1 MTQGAGGRKRPAL
14 APLRPRSMLFTLYG
28 DYAYPSGR
36 AIGLRAIVAMAARL
50 GIGEVAVRS
59 AIARLARQGWLHA
72 EKHGRRALYGLT
84 DAGRRLIDEG
94 TQRIYRPSSTKWT
107 GSWCLLTY
115 SIPESRRSLRD
126 RMRRQLAWLGFGAMG
141 GGAYASPRAVS
152 DEAQDLLR
160 THGVEPFARIFRA
173 ELRGSPGSDVDL
185 VRACWDLASIG
196 RRYRAFE
203 THYAPLFAR
212 DKRRLRA
219 GQLPD
224 ADAFVV
230 RFALTHDFRRFPFID
245 PDLPRELV
253 PRGWPGFRARSL
265 FERYHALL
273 TDGAWRYFGSV
284 ADGD

>member
-1 MTQGAGGRKRPAL
+1 
-14 APLRPRSMLFTLYG
+14 MLFTLYG

-36 AIGLRAIVAMAARL
+36 AIGLQAIVAMAERL

-59 AIARLARQGWLHA
+59 AVARLAHQGWLRA
-72 EKHGRRALYGLT
+72 EREGRRAQYGLT

-94 TQRIYRPSSTKWT
+94 TRRIYRPSRAKWN
-107 GSWCLLTY
+107 GAWCLLTY
-115 SIPESRRSLRD
+115 SIPETRRSLRD

-141 GGAYASPRAVS
+141 GGTYASPRPVS
-152 DEAQDLLR
+152 DEAKELLR
-160 THGVEPFARIFRA
+160 LHGVEPFARIFHA
-173 ELRGSPGSDVDL
+173 ELRGPGSDADL
-185 VRACWDLASIG
+185 VHACWDLGLIG

-203 THYAPLFAR
+203 SHYAPMFAR
-212 DKRRLRA
+212 DQRRIRS
-219 GQLPD
+219 GRLPD

-245 PDLPRELV
+245 PDLPKELV
-253 PRGWPGFRARSL
+253 PSGWPGFRARSL
-265 FERYHALL
+265 FERYHSLL

>member
-1 MTQGAGGRKRPAL
+1 
-14 APLRPRSMLFTLYG
+14 MLFTLYG

-59 AIARLARQGWLHA
+59 AVARLARQGWLCA
-72 EKHGRRALYGLT
+72 EKAGRRAQYGLT
-84 DAGRRLIDEG
+84 DAGRHLIDEG
-94 TQRIYRPSSTKWT
+94 TRRIYRSAPAKWN
-107 GSWCLLTY
+107 GAWCLLTY

-152 DEAQDLLR
+152 DEANKLLR

-173 ELRGSPGSDVDL
+173 ELRGPGSDADL

-203 THYAPLFAR
+203 THYAPMFAR
-212 DKRRLRA
+212 DQRRIRA
-219 GQLPD
+219 GLLPD

-245 PDLPRELV
+245 PDLPKELV
-253 PRGWPGFRARSL
+253 PRGWAGFRARSL

>member
-1 MTQGAGGRKRPAL
+1 
-14 APLRPRSMLFTLYG
+14 MLFTLYG

-36 AIGLRAIVAMAARL
+36 AIGLQAIVAMAAQL

-59 AIARLARQGWLHA
+59 AVARLAHQGWLRA
-72 EKHGRRALYGLT
+72 ERDGRRAQYGLT
-84 DAGRRLIDEG
+84 DVGRRLIDEG
-94 TQRIYRPSSTKWT
+94 TRRIYRSSPAKWN
-107 GSWCLLTY
+107 GAWCLLTY
-115 SIPESRRSLRD
+115 SIPETRRSLRD

-152 DEAQDLLR
+152 DEAKELLR
-160 THGVEPFARIFRA
+160 MQGVESFARIFHA
-173 ELRGSPGSDVDL
+173 EFRGPGSDADL

-203 THYAPLFAR
+203 SHYAPMFAR
-212 DKRRLRA
+212 DRRRIRS

-245 PDLPRELV
+245 PDLPKELV